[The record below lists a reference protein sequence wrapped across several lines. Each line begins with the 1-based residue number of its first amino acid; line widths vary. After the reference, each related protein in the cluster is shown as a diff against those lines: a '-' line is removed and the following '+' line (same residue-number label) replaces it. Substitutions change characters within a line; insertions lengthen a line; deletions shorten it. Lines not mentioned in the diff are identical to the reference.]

1 MPTMKAR
8 YGEDALDTFRSLAQL
23 PPISAGSSTLCP
35 RLDTGNSS
43 DTPWI
48 RPTTAASR

>member
-8 YGEDALDTFRSLAQL
+8 YGDEDLATFRSLAQL
-23 PPISAGSSTLCP
+23 PPISAGIRTLCP
-35 RLDTGNSS
+35 RLDTGKSS